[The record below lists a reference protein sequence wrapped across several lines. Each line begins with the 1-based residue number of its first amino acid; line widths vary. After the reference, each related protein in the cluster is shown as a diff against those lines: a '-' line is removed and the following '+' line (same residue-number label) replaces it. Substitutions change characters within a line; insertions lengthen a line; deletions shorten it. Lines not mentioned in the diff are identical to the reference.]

1 MRAQALS
8 CRECGGQLPLK
19 DSYQC
24 PACGGSLS
32 VMYDLSGAG
41 RDALE
46 RAPAQDHGPL
56 WSFFDLLPVSDSASV
71 VSLGEGNTPLVRGR
85 RTVRSLGLDVDLAF
99 KLEMVAPSASF
110 KDRPLSVAVSK
121 ARDIG
126 LDTIVVASTG
136 NTSASAAMYAARAGM
151 RCVVCVPEST
161 EPEKTVQALAHGA
174 VVGHVRGTYSDAYHV
189 ARQAAEL
196 YGWFNVSTTF
206 INPYTVEGDK
216 TVAFELWLQLGQRVP
231 DWILVPIGAGPLL
244 VGILK
249 GFQELKQLGLVES
262 LPRLVG
268 VQARACSPI
277 VQAFE
282 QGERYVKPW
291 TGGTETAAH
300 AIADPLT
307 GYERDGSV
315 TLQALR
321 ESNGE
326 AVAVEEQEI
335 EPARK
340 ALATLEG
347 ISVEPASATVIP
359 ALQALSRKGKVRPR
373 DLVVC
378 IMTGHGLKHLSK
390 EAFTPRFVSR
400 AEELHDLVRKHEGD
414 R

>member
-24 PACGGSLS
+24 PACGAALH
-32 VMYDLSGAG
+32 VVYDLSGG
-41 RDALE
+41 GQSALE
-46 RAPAQDHGPL
+46 REPVPGQGPL
-56 WSFFDLLPVSDSASV
+56 WRFFDLLPVRDPGSI
-71 VSLGEGNTPLVRGR
+71 VSLGEGNTPLVWGR
-85 RTVRSLGLDVDLAF
+85 RTVESLGLTVDLAF

-121 ARDIG
+121 ARDLG

-151 RCVVCVPEST
+151 KCVVCVPEST
-161 EPEKTVQALAHGA
+161 EPEKTVQALTHGA

-189 ARQAAEL
+189 AREAAEL

-216 TVAFELWLQLGQRVP
+216 TVAFELWLQLGQRIP

-244 VGILK
+244 VGILQ
-249 GFQELKQLGLVES
+249 GFQEMRELGLVES
-262 LPRLVG
+262 FPRLAG
-268 VQARACSPI
+268 VQAQACSPI

-282 QGERYVKPW
+282 KGERRVQRW

-307 GYERDGSV
+307 GYERDGGV
-315 TLQALR
+315 TLQAIR
-321 ESNGE
+321 ESKGE
-326 AVAVEEQEI
+326 AVAVAEQEI

-340 ALATLEG
+340 SLARLEG

-359 ALQALSRKGKVRPR
+359 ALQALSRKGSVRSGQ
-373 DLVVC
+373 LVVC
-378 IMTGHGLKHLSK
+378 IMTGHGLKHASR
-390 EAFTPRFVSR
+390 EAFTPRFVTR
-400 AEELHDLVRKHEGD
+400 AEELRDLVRKD
-414 R
+414 V